1 MINPSARG
9 EARLGIGHLGVFS
22 GVENDHFLNVR
33 EARFGNDLFELYA
46 VEDRG
51 IIDSANE
58 TEIM

>member
-1 MINPSARG
+1 MIISSTCG
-9 EARLGIGHLGVFS
+9 
-22 GVENDHFLNVR
+22 